1 VIKAE
6 YWDPG
11 TDAAV
16 TAWISGEGE
25 LSGLL
30 DVMIRG
36 GHGHPA
42 LELTRPGGSSLMVA
56 TGGTRCALV
65 CINRLEESSHS
76 TGGLGGPSPK
86 PSAAPA
92 TSYSTARWT
101 RNPSFSSLIEAFC
114 AVPGQITGGVTVA

>member
-1 VIKAE
+1 VVKAE

-36 GHGHPA
+36 GRSHPA
-42 LELTRPGGSSLMVA
+42 LELTRPGGSRA
-56 TGGTRCALV
+56 G
-65 CINRLEESSHS
+65 
-76 TGGLGGPSPK
+76 
-86 PSAAPA
+86 
-92 TSYSTARWT
+92 W
-101 RNPSFSSLIEAFC
+101 
-114 AVPGQITGGVTVA
+114 

>member
-36 GHGHPA
+36 G
-42 LELTRPGGSSLMVA
+42 
-56 TGGTRCALV
+56 GTRCALV
-65 CINRLEESSHS
+65 CINTLEESSHS

-86 PSAAPA
+86 PSAASA
-92 TSYSTARWT
+92 TSYNTARRT
-101 RNPSFSSLIEAFC
+101 RNPSFRA
-114 AVPGQITGGVTVA
+114 